1 MLGNTVTRIAAGLNL
16 KHKALWTLGIAI
28 KIKISLTD
36 PQVELHDF
44 FIWNQ
49 ATTLVLKVSYIC
61 KIFVLKVS

>member
-1 MLGNTVTRIAAGLNL
+1 MLRNTVTRIAAGLNL

-44 FIWNQ
+44 FIRNQ
-49 ATTLVLKVSYIC
+49 ASALVLKVS
-61 KIFVLKVS
+61 